1 MRSRASWRTE
11 QRAAAAVATPYRG
24 PFHWD
29 LAPAGPRLELASLT
43 EDREPPATVP
53 AGPTVLT
60 GGPVAGAR
68 ATLDALEAAA
78 PGMRF
83 AVARCGATPG
93 AALRPLVIAALDR
106 AVETVTEADPSG
118 PAGSRMRAVLET
130 FRSTP
135 DPDDIDYAPVLAGL
149 TAAAGEARWGLVLIV
164 DDLHAAARRDSQAL
178 LDTAATVAR
187 RTPSFRPIASASHAA
202 TVGIDVATRRGWD
215 DVPLRVRTATLT
227 ELVGRVA
234 WRHHRRFDDEA
245 VDALVRAGRGI
256 ASYVLAHAAATWEST
271 RSETITADQVR
282 VASARDGDP
291 TLAELHR
298 TWTAALSIGQRRC
311 LRVVAQDGDRAVDV
325 DEVARRLGHGTRF
338 GLSGGMLDSV
348 LTSLVQRGLLIVQD
362 GRAELAIPG
371 IAVLL

>member
-43 EDREPPATVP
+43 EDRELPATVP
-53 AGPTVLT
+53 AGPTLLT

-68 ATLDALEAAA
+68 ATLDALEMAA
-78 PGMRF
+78 PRMRF

-93 AALRPLVIAALDR
+93 VALRPLVIAALDR
-106 AVETVTEADPSG
+106 AVETVVRADPSG
-118 PAGSRMRAVLET
+118 SAGARMRAVLEV

-135 DPDDIDYAPVLAGL
+135 DPEDIDFAPVLAGL
-149 TAAAGEARWGLVLIV
+149 TAAATEARWGLVLVV
-164 DDLHAAARRDSQAL
+164 DDLHAAARRDSEAL

-187 RTPSFRPIASASHAA
+187 RAPSFRPIASASHAA
-202 TVGIDVATRRGWD
+202 TVGVEARTRRAWD
-215 DVPLRVRTATLT
+215 DVPLRVRSATLA

-245 VDALVRAGRGI
+245 VEALVQAGRGI
-256 ASYVLAHAAATWEST
+256 APYVLAHAAATWEST
-271 RSETITADQVR
+271 RRETITAEQVR
-282 VASARDGDP
+282 AAASRDRDP

-298 TWTAALSIGQRRC
+298 SCTAALSIGQRRC
-311 LRVVAQDGDRAVDV
+311 LRVVAQDGERAVDV

-338 GLSGGMLDSV
+338 GLSGGMLDTV
-348 LTSLVQRGLLIVQD
+348 LTSLVQRGLLIVHD
-362 GRAELAIPG
+362 GRAELAIP
-371 IAVLL
+371 ALAALL